1 MQNKKTDLELEK
13 LIEAVKKRGVKCQI
27 CGYIPKYREE
37 FQLVLVND
45 KLTCNKCK
53 DKNEYCLSFCV
64 LQCSTCEPVALFS
77 KTL

>member
-1 MQNKKTDLELEK
+1 MVIVGVMQNKKTDIELEK

-27 CGYIPKYREE
+27 CGYIPKFREE

-53 DKNEYCLSFCV
+53 DKNE
-64 LQCSTCEPVALFS
+64 AR
-77 KTL
+77 